1 MAIESVKRIF
11 KNFSKN
17 EDQIKSNIFISNKAK
32 EPKFILIVF
41 PIDKDFFRVASY
53 VYRNLPY
60 NKKETIF
67 HYIIDDN
74 FIDSFS
80 LRKGEI
86 HKIEFD
92 KKMNI
97 INKDILLSQLKNI
110 NFDIIIDLNI
120 NYESKIE
127 DFVKQDSNY
136 KIGFKHKKSD
146 LLYNVQLDISKCG
159 IAEKGYQ
166 KILELI

>member
-17 EDQIKSNIFISNKAK
+17 ENQIKSNIFISNKAK

-67 HYIIDDN
+67 HYIINDN
-74 FIDSFS
+74 YSDSFS
-80 LRKGEI
+80 LRKGET
-86 HKIEFD
+86 HKMIMD
-92 KKMNI
+92 KKGNI
-97 INKDILLSQLKNI
+97 INKNDLLNSLAKI

-120 NYESKIE
+120 EYENKIQ
-127 DFVKQDSNY
+127 DFIKKCSNY

-146 LLYNVQLDISKCG
+146 LLYNVQVDISKCS

-166 KILELI
+166 KIMELI